1 MCYPFWPT
9 KEGEP
14 LQFNKLII
22 TLQSQVEKLG
32 GYTVRKLEIK
42 EDKVRWGERE
52 RERRMKIPVLIK
64 KIVGEMLQPCKFL
77 LQLQPVSFVVTLY
90 NFTEWREHSV
100 PSAIPGVLTML
111 EDINKVQRT
120 TGNKPITVICK

>member
-1 MCYPFWPT
+1 M
-9 KEGEP
+9 GER
-14 LQFNKLII
+14 
-22 TLQSQVEKLG
+22 E
-32 GYTVRKLEIK
+32 R
-42 EDKVRWGERE
+42 ERE

-64 KIVGEMLQPCKFL
+64 EIVGEMLQPCKFL